1 MSVHWVAC
9 KGAAGPAH
17 YQCATVMVPRD
28 PSHPGS
34 GTIAMAL
41 DRHPASGQK
50 IGSLLVN
57 PGGPGASGVDTL
69 PTLVAQMPKS
79 LLQRFDVVGFDPPG
93 VGRTAPIDCLDSQ
106 ALSTYFST
114 DPEPQTATGL
124 DALIAGDRT
133 FGAGCLAHSRAELP
147 FVSTV
152 DAARDM
158 DIVRQD
164 LGDAK
169 LTYLGYSYGTLLG
182 AVYAELFPT
191 HVRALVL
198 DGALDPALPVITEL
212 EQQAASLD
220 KQLQQFFSWCA
231 GRSSCAW
238 KPRGSLPAA
247 FQAMLSQSRTN
258 PLPVQHSTRTVGP
271 AAFLYGTAA
280 ALYDTSTWTDLAIS
294 LEDASLGDG
303 TDLLRLFDAYTERN
317 ADGSYGNLFE
327 ANEAVNCLDAPSPS
341 VAQVEAAAPQASAAA
356 PVFGL
361 QNLYSQ
367 LGCALWPV
375 PATGTV
381 GPIHA
386 DGSPPILV
394 VGSTG
399 DPITPYAWAQ
409 SLAAQLQHGVLLTR
423 VGDGHTGYRA
433 SRCIRDDVD
442 RYLIDLTVPAPGT
455 RCNSD

>member
-1 MSVHWVAC
+1 
-9 KGAAGPAH
+9 
-17 YQCATVMVPRD
+17 
-28 PSHPGS
+28 
-34 GTIAMAL
+34 MAL
-41 DRHPASGQK
+41 DRHPASGKK

-69 PTLVAQMPKS
+69 PTLVGQMPKS
-79 LLQRFDVVGFDPPG
+79 LLQRFDVVSFDPPG
-93 VGRTAPIDCLDSQ
+93 VGRTAPIVCLSSQ
-106 ALSTYFST
+106 DLSAYFNT
-114 DPEPQTATGL
+114 DPEPQTPAGL
-124 DALIAGDRT
+124 ETLIAADRS
-133 FGAGCLAHSRAELP
+133 FGSGCLARSQAELP

-152 DAARDM
+152 AAARDM
-158 DIVRQD
+158 DIIRQD

-198 DGALDPALPVITEL
+198 DGAVDPALPVVTEL

-220 KQLQQFFSWCA
+220 NQLQQFFAWCA
-231 GRSSCAW
+231 GKSSCPW
-238 KPRGSLPAA
+238 KPHDSLASA
-247 FQAMLSQSRTN
+247 FQSMLAQSRTN
-258 PLPVQHSTRTVGP
+258 PLPVQHSSRTAGP
-271 AAFLYGTAA
+271 AAFLYGTAV

-303 TDLLRLFDAYTERN
+303 TDMLKLFDAYIERN
-317 ADGSYGNLFE
+317 ANGSYSNLFE
-327 ANEAVNCLDAPSPS
+327 ANEAINCLDAPSPP
-341 VAQVEAAAPQASAAA
+341 VAEVEAAAAQAKAAA

-367 LGCALWPV
+367 LGCATWPI

-386 DGSPPILV
+386 DGAPPILV

-399 DPITPYAWAQ
+399 DPITPYTWAQ
-409 SLAAQLQHGVLLTR
+409 SLAGELQHGVLLTR
-423 VGDGHTGYRA
+423 VGDGHTAYRA
-433 SRCIRDDVD
+433 SSCIRDKVD

-455 RCNSD
+455 RCKSG